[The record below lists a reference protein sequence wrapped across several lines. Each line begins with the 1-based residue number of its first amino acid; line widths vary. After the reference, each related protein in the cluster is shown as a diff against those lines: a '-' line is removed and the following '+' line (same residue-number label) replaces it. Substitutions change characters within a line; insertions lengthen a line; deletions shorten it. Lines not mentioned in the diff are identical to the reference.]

1 MVYSVQFW
9 ETELKNWISIFCFF
23 IVLNLKAAVFC
34 SDLQKATRSKSSCFC
49 KMRKKMWTTHVKW
62 HPRQRWKSNQILDL
76 ENCVTLHWYLMVE
89 ISANFSYVDF
99 FPSNGFWVSKQ
110 ALSICLWTCRA
121 GVMRLL
127 PVQMFAEKQKKRQKK
142 DIFYLHL
149 SQKTE
154 NLWVVEETRHLR
166 TSRDH

>member
-1 MVYSVQFW
+1 MASSSA
-9 ETELKNWISIFCFF
+9 LK
-23 IVLNLKAAVFC
+23 V
-34 SDLQKATRSKSSCFC
+34 
-49 KMRKKMWTTHVKW
+49 
-62 HPRQRWKSNQILDL
+62 KSNL
-76 ENCVTLHWYLMVE
+76 EFHWYLMVE

-127 PVQMFAEKQKKRQKK
+127 PVQMFAEKDKKRQKK

-149 SQKTE
+149 SQKNWKSLGCGGNKTSE
-154 NLWVVEETRHLR
+154 DVTRPLIYSSYSSGQPQFCVELKDKRSHMYIKLFVALDKDSPLWNACLK
-166 TSRDH
+166 